1 MSEELG
7 VSVKRSENFSEW
19 YLEVVR
25 KGNFVDQRYPLKGF
39 DVIMPWGYSVWE
51 FIQKEFDDLIKKKGV
66 QNAYFPS
73 LIPESLMK
81 KEEEHLSGFKAEVIA
96 ATEAGGKK
104 LEEKLFLRPT
114 SETAMYTMFSLWIR
128 SHNDLPFKV
137 NQWCN
142 VIRYD
147 TKITKPFIRGREFL
161 WQEGHTAH
169 ATKEDVNE
177 WVHDVVWM
185 YKKMYESQALEP
197 LILVRPKSDTFAGA
211 DYSVVFDTLV
221 QDGKVAQGP
230 GTHMLGQHFSKA
242 FDIQFTDRDGAKHYV
257 WQTSWGITTRQV
269 GILIMHHGDDKG
281 AILPPKVAPVQVV
294 IVPIL
299 FKGKESAVL
308 SACKALKEKL
318 EKLCIRCCLD
328 NRAYS
333 AGFKFNEW
341 EMKGVPLRIEI
352 GPKDIAGKQ
361 CTVVSRLTG
370 EKKQLLLSNIKDIKK
385 ILDEIQ
391 CTLMEK
397 SKKFLH
403 ANIKDVKKLN
413 DINFGFSRGN
423 WCGSA
428 ECEKSI
434 KEKTGAEVR
443 GTLYGVTEKPFAK
456 CILCSG
462 EAKHVVYI
470 AKAY

>member
-7 VSVKRSENFSEW
+7 VSVKRADNFSEW

-39 DVIMPWGYSVWE
+39 DVIMPWGYAVWE
-51 FIQKEFDDLIKKKGV
+51 FLHHEFDSLIKKKGV
-66 QNAYFPS
+66 KNAYFPF
-73 LIPESLMK
+73 LIPESMMK
-81 KEEEHLSGFKAEVIA
+81 KEEEHLEGFKAEVIA
-96 ATEAGGKK
+96 ATEAGGHK

-114 SETAMYTMFSLWIR
+114 SETVMYTMFSLWIR

-147 TKITKPFIRGREFL
+147 TKITKPFLRGREFL

-169 ATKEDVNE
+169 STESDASAWIDE
-177 WVHDVVWM
+177 VVKM
-185 YKKMYESQALEP
+185 YKKIYDELATEP

-211 DYSVVFDTLV
+211 DYSVVFDTLL

-242 FDIQFTDRDGAKHYV
+242 FNISFTDKHGKKQHV
-257 WQTSWGITTRQV
+257 WQTSWGMTTRQV

-281 AILPPKVAPVQVV
+281 AVLPPKVAPVQVV
-294 IVPIL
+294 IVPVL

-308 SACKALKEKL
+308 SECKALKEKL
-318 EKLCIRCCLD
+318 EKLGVRVELD
-328 NRAYS
+328 EREYS
-333 AGFKFNEW
+333 AGYKFNEW
-341 EMKGVPLRIEI
+341 ELRGVPLRIEL
-352 GPKDIAGKQ
+352 GPRDIAAKHF
-361 CTVVSRLTG
+361 TVVNRLTG
-370 EKKQLLLSNIKDIKK
+370 EKQQLKSTKEVVKMLDDLQDTLMKKSQRFLKENITNVTDLKK
-385 ILDEIQ
+385 IG
-391 CTLMEK
+391 
-397 SKKFLH
+397 
-403 ANIKDVKKLN
+403 
-413 DINFGFSRGN
+413 FGFSRAN

-428 ECEKSI
+428 ECEKGI
-434 KEKTGAEVR
+434 KEKSGAEVR
-443 GTLYGVTEKPFAK
+443 GTMYGASEKPFDK
-456 CILCSG
+456 CIFCG
-462 EAKHVVYI
+462 KNAKHVVYI